1 VICRSSEGIAE
12 SIRQTM
18 PTLDAESEIVQL
30 PGTKWMRRVWE
41 VEEHEPSF
49 RRHHQQIHHAKPS
62 EMIGYLIPDANTI
75 LVMGKRLAHRNFCIL
90 KKQNNLNFPTS
101 HLRPKP
107 VSQYGRL

>member
-18 PTLDAESEIVQL
+18 HTLDAESEIVQL